1 MINRRNVLLNGA
13 TLCGLLGSGVLY
25 RLPADAQEFN
35 PDMPDPGKL
44 PPGVR
49 HTELL
54 MIPTRDGTRIAASL
68 WLPEKEG
75 RYPLILMRSLNRKQ
89 YSNPRR
95 IAIIGE
101 LLEAG
106 YGFMGADIRGR
117 FESDGAFDPADSQG
131 HDGRDGF
138 DMIEWIAKQP
148 WSDGNI
154 GTFGASHQAGYQ
166 VKTALEKPPHL
177 RAIATWTGG
186 YSESG
191 RVEGA
196 PPPMAGGAMPLIQ
209 TLIWLPNEAAGE
221 LDRLAKQG
229 QDTAEAKRVLA
240 RMRTNPQETY
250 LHLPLRD
257 APIARYGRLKELL
270 EYRLDRN
277 AAPVLGP
284 GTPYEKLD
292 YPTMHE
298 CGWYDPVAWAQ
309 CAAFTDLRKRA
320 GTRRAREGQH
330 LVIGPW
336 QHSLVFQQ
344 KLAEKD
350 FGATASNEGSGINQ
364 LQIRFFDTYVR
375 GKRTQLPRVSYF
387 VMGPNVW
394 RTADAWPPPGVTR
407 TKLYL
412 QSSGKANSV
421 NGDGALAREA
431 SRNDALDKFV
441 YDPENPVPTVGGAM
455 IGALTTVPGMR
466 PGPIEQSGIEARAD
480 VLVYTTAPFDA
491 DTEISGPVTLR
502 LFAATSAIDTDFTA
516 KLTVVEGDGK
526 SFNLCEGLLRL
537 SGRNFTGTAEPAD
550 PNKVYDLVIGVGQ
563 TSIVIAKGQR
573 LRLQISSSNFPQ
585 YDRNMNTGNA
595 VGFDAKG
602 IIAEQTI
609 YHDRERASYL
619 ELPIV
624 APRRV

>member
-1 MINRRNVLLNGA
+1 MANRRDVLLG
-13 TLCGLLGSGVLY
+13 GGVLLGAIGAGSWYCVS
-25 RLPADAQEFN
+25 AQAQEFN

-49 HTELL
+49 YTELV
-54 MIPTRDGTRIAASL
+54 MIPTRDGTRIASSL
-68 WLPEKEG
+68 WLPQAEG

-95 IAIIGE
+95 LAIIGE

-117 FESDGAFDPADSQG
+117 FESDGEFDPADAEG
-131 HDGRDGF
+131 HDGRDGY
-138 DMIEWIAKQP
+138 DMVEWIAKQP
-148 WSDGNI
+148 WCDGNV
-154 GTFGASHQAGYQ
+154 GTFGASHQAAYQ

-191 RVEGA
+191 LVAGA

-221 LDRLAKQG
+221 LDRLAQQG
-229 QDTAEAKRVLA
+229 QNMTEAKAVLA

-298 CGWYDPVAWAQ
+298 CGWYDPIAWTQ
-309 CAAFTDLRKRA
+309 IAAFSDLRRRA
-320 GTRRAREGQH
+320 ASSRAREGQH

-344 KLAEKD
+344 RLGEKD
-350 FGATASNEGSGINQ
+350 FGATASNEGSGINA
-364 LQIRFFDTYVR
+364 LQIAFFDKYVR
-375 GKRTQLPRVSYF
+375 GKPAELPRVRYF

-394 RTADAWPPPGVTR
+394 RTAEAWPPPGMTR

-412 QSSGKANSV
+412 RSGGKANGV
-421 NGDGALAREA
+421 KGDGVLSREA
-431 SRNDALDKFV
+431 PKTEAPDRFT

-455 IGALTTVPGMR
+455 IGALNVPGMR
-466 PGPIEQSGIEARAD
+466 PGPIEQSAIESRPD
-480 VLVYTTAPFDA
+480 VLIYSTAPFA
-491 DTEISGPVTLR
+491 AETEISGPVVLR
-502 LFAATSAIDTDFTA
+502 LFASTSSVDTDFTA
-516 KLTVVEGDGK
+516 KLTVVEPDGR
-526 SFNLCEGLLRL
+526 SMNLCEGLLRL
-537 SGRNFTGTAEPAD
+537 SGRNFTGRREPAEPG
-550 PNKVYDLVIGVGQ
+550 KVYDLTIGVGQ
-563 TSIVIAKGQR
+563 TSVVVAKGQR
-573 LRLQISSSNFPQ
+573 LRLQVSSSNFPQ

-595 VGFDAKG
+595 IGVDAKG
-602 IIAEQTI
+602 VIAEQTI
-609 YHDRERASYL
+609 HHDAARASYL
-619 ELPIV
+619 ELPM
-624 APRRV
+624 AAARTGN